1 MPTQTIN
8 ASGGTV
14 LSYNYP
20 MTDYSSESYL
30 KTTCFFIRNKDNP
43 AIQRQFDGSC
53 ALLRFV
59 KPDILNYKKITHV
72 TASIAIRRNGGDPA
86 PLSPTVYD
94 QQEFYI
100 GPYKSDESLSL
111 IHYSNY
117 EELGEL
123 GNFVGGGEPGK
134 SERFPYI
141 PGTRDFYA
149 TFDVTTMFTSNIMNG
164 IFNLGV
170 AYGQAVSSA
179 YSVIKNSCT
188 LLITYEDVV
197 QSAPTPLFP
206 KNTTIF
212 EAPSMM
218 FSWQFNSETEAVQ
231 AGVQLEYKKSTDQ
244 SYTVLSL
251 TTTAHSATITAN
263 FSPGTYQW
271 RLKATNNIDETSD
284 YSEVVTFSI
293 IGKPAAPVIATPPN
307 KALTTI
313 SWSAANQYACE
324 IKLLDANQKE
334 LIHETLASAQT
345 TYSPNIFLKG
355 NYVFLVRVKNESDLW
370 SDWAQIAFAITVAG
384 PAAAT
389 VTAIPENEHAKIE
402 FAIPEG
408 AGAAL
413 IRYDDKGEMKILAG
427 NLQTGIYIDNT
438 ICPDREYAYTVRTY
452 VNGYTDSTLKRI
464 TVHYS
469 GAYLKSESDSLHLDL
484 SEEQF
489 LPHSEDIAREIAI
502 MNFSGR
508 ELPMV
513 ERGEFT
519 TNTVT
524 KRCYLPIE
532 DKATMDRMAKAKSVY
547 YRDSRG
553 NAFKAAITQVSYT
566 EYMNDGYIAN
576 ITMIKTA
583 EDEVIVNV

>member
-1 MPTQTIN
+1 MPSIQLTPT
-8 ASGGTV
+8 GGTF
-14 LSYNYP
+14 LSMWAPTTDFSGSSNLYN
-20 MTDYSSESYL
+20 
-30 KTTCFFIRNKDNP
+30 N
-43 AIQRQFDGSC
+43 QW
-53 ALLRFV
+53 FV
-59 KPDILNYKKITHV
+59 DRPDIAVADPRCAIVRFTKSSVLQYKKITRVRFHFEEV
-72 TASIAIRRNGGDPA
+72 LADYPSG
-86 PLSPTVYD
+86 LSGRATY
-94 QQEFYI
+94 FFA
-100 GPYKSDESLSL
+100 PYKSDADLSSVNYNSYQEQGE
-111 IHYSNY
+111 IGEWIKAYDMISGPNPSNT
-117 EELGEL
+117 LDITAL
-123 GNFVGGGEPGK
+123 
-134 SERFPYI
+134 
-141 PGTRDFYA
+141 
-149 TFDVTTMFTSNIMNG
+149 FTSNLKND
-164 IFNLGV
+164 IFNIAVCYGGWIEGANKYSGQSYIPKSTCYLEIDYETV
-170 AYGQAVSSA
+170 AQA
-179 YSVIKNSCT
+179 
-188 LLITYEDVV
+188 
-197 QSAPTPLFP
+197 APTPLYP
-206 KNTTIF
+206 KDTTLL
-212 EAPSMM
+212 EAQSMM

-251 TTTAHSATITAN
+251 TTTAHSYTVAAT

-271 RLKATNNIDETSD
+271 RLKAINDISETSG
-284 YSEVVTFSI
+284 YSDVVTFNV

-307 KALTTI
+307 RALTTI

-370 SDWAQIAFAITVAG
+370 SDWAQIAFAITAAG

-427 NLQTGIYIDNT
+427 NLQTGIYIDDT

-469 GAYLKSESDSLHLDL
+469 GAYLKSESDTLHLDL